1 MPEQPLTDPIL
12 IVSQTQFDQIS
23 VQLASETKLA
33 IDTESNSLFAYQ
45 ERVCLIQISTPSTDY
60 LIDPFSVKD
69 LSPLSEIFTDS
80 KILKIFHAA
89 EYDLI
94 CLKRDYSFQ
103 FANIFDTMVAA
114 RILGETHVGLG
125 ALLLANFGIELD
137 KHFQR
142 ANWGTRPL
150 SRAMLDYAR
159 MDTHYLFALQQ
170 LFESRLK
177 ERRLYE
183 LALEDFSI
191 LCDTQPG
198 GSESS
203 GRSWWKVA
211 GSTHLSGREASILQ
225 SLCDYRDEQAQ
236 KMDLPHFKVLSNDLL
251 LSLCQEPPQ
260 SLDELRQVHGV
271 TERLFNRYGAS
282 LLLAIQKGQFAK
294 PLNRPA
300 RIRPDEQFIAR
311 FDALKEWRKVKG
323 RELKIESDV
332 VLPKD
337 LMEIIAAKNPCSR
350 SDLRAIMHQTPW
362 RFNQYGDAILKVL
375 KGAAIHENH
384 I

>member
-23 VQLASETKLA
+23 AQIGSEFKLA

-69 LSPLSEIFTDS
+69 LSPLSEIFTDP

-114 RILGETHVGLG
+114 RILGETQVGLG
-125 ALLLANFGIELD
+125 ALLLANFSIELD

-150 SRAMLDYAR
+150 TRAMLDYAR

-225 SLCDYRDEQAQ
+225 SLCDYRDEQAH

-260 SLDELRQVHGV
+260 SLEELRQVHGV
-271 TERLFNRYGAS
+271 TERLFNRYGAD
-282 LLLAIQKGQFAK
+282 LLSVIQKGQFVK
-294 PLNRPA
+294 PLSRPA
-300 RIRPDEQFIAR
+300 RIRPDEQFIER

-332 VLPKD
+332 VLSKD
-337 LMEIIAAKNPCSR
+337 LMEIIAAKNPCCR